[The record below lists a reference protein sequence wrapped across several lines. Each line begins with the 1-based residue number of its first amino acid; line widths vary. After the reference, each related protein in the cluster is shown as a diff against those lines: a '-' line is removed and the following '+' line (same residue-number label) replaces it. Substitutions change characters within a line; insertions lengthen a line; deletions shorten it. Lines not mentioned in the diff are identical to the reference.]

1 MRAAA
6 LAVSSVLG
14 TAMVVAVVFAL
25 DGQAQPPAGALVL
38 VSVVVLWAVG
48 LFSGI
53 VIVGD
58 WWDPATPDGR
68 RDRRRFLVAAGVVAV
83 LASGLLGAQAAA
95 DAVSVGAVSGA
106 LVSGVGYVA
115 LNLAVAAYIRRRDGI
130 ARTRGIDE
138 ASEGWIRVLTR
149 HRADNVALWF
159 AIVLVVGVGIAV
171 IVDELLLV
179 DAQRVLL
186 PVSIAVSLAALVA
199 TIMCATIAM
208 NLYGPTRDL
217 LGSDRQRNRR
227 IRRVVLGG
235 RDIELSAEERE
246 LAVAY
251 APLAA
256 EATAWNLGQNVFLF
270 TALLA
275 QNIPRAADPVALWLS
290 IALAAAIVIAIPLSL
305 REVARARR
313 YAEAPAAA

>member
-1 MRAAA
+1 
-6 LAVSSVLG
+6 
-14 TAMVVAVVFAL
+14 MVVATVFAL
-25 DGQAQPPAGALVL
+25 DGQARPPAGALVL

-68 RDRRRFLVAAGVVAV
+68 RDRRRFVVVAGVVAV
-83 LASGLLGAQAAA
+83 LAAGLLGAQAAA
-95 DAVSVGAVSGA
+95 DAASVGAVSGA
-106 LVSGVGYVA
+106 LVAAVGYVA
-115 LNLAVAAYIRRRDGI
+115 LNLAVAGYVRRREEI
-130 ARTRGIDE
+130 ARARATDE
-138 ASEGWIRVLTR
+138 SDAAWIRVHTR

-159 AIVLVVGVGIAV
+159 AIVLVVGVGVAV
-171 IVDELLLV
+171 IVDEVLLV

-186 PVSIAVSLAALVA
+186 PVSIAVSTAALLA

-217 LGSDRQRNRR
+217 LGSDRERKRR

-235 RDIELSAEERE
+235 RAIELSEEERE
-246 LAVAY
+246 LAAAY

-275 QNIPRAADPVALWLS
+275 QNIPRVAEPVPLWLS
-290 IALAAAIVIAIPLSL
+290 IALVAAIAIAIPLSL

-313 YAEAPAAA
+313 YAAASPAI